1 MKTRIVSAAL
11 MTVIFVPLLIIGKLP
26 FQLLVLAIAV
36 FAQYELL
43 KVRRAKRDF
52 PIGIELCSYILVG
65 LLTVT
70 NASVLNLDFSLD
82 YRILITMILIYLSA
96 IVFYSDIKK
105 YNVDDALFLMASTL
119 FIGLSLNIMIL
130 LRNFNLMYLI
140 YILVITSFTDSF
152 ALITGMLVGKNALC
166 KSLSPKKT
174 IEGLVGGTLIGTF
187 AAVVFYN
194 TIIDANLNIFLL
206 IFMTVSI
213 SLIAQLGDLVF
224 SSIKR
229 YYNKKDFSNLI
240 PGHGGILD
248 RIDSLTFAVLA
259 FVLFL
264 AIL

>member
-1 MKTRIVSAAL
+1 MKTRIISAAF
-11 MTVIFVPLLIIGKLP
+11 MAIIFIPLFIIGKLP
-26 FQLLVLAIAV
+26 FQLMILILAV
-36 FAQYELL
+36 FGQYELL
-43 KVRRAKRDF
+43 KIRRVKRDF

-65 LLTVT
+65 LLTLANV
-70 NASVLNLDFSLD
+70 SVSNLNFSLD
-82 YRILITMILIYLSA
+82 YRIMITMILVYLSA

-105 YNVDDALFLMASTL
+105 YNVDDALFLIASTL
-119 FIGLSLNIMIL
+119 FLGLSLNIIIL
-130 LRNFNLMYLI
+130 LRNFNLVYLI
-140 YILVITSFTDSF
+140 YILIITTVTDSF
-152 ALITGMLVGKNALC
+152 ALIIGTLIGKTPLA
-166 KSLSPKKT
+166 KDLSPKKT
-174 IEGLVGGTLIGTF
+174 VEGLVAGTILGTF
-187 AAVVFYN
+187 AAVIFYN
-194 TIIDANLNIFLL
+194 TIIDVNLNIFLL

-248 RIDSLTFAVLA
+248 RIDSLVFAVLT